1 MYDLISGEVMGY
13 ASPVPVQN
21 KSGPGGNS
29 NDGGKDPQLW
39 YMGSP
44 PPIEYPSMYGYE
56 PIDTKEPRNEILA
69 SHNFTKS
76 IMGGK

>member
-1 MYDLISGEVMGY
+1 
-13 ASPVPVQN
+13 
-21 KSGPGGNS
+21 
-29 NDGGKDPQLW
+29 
-39 YMGSP
+39 
-44 PPIEYPSMYGYE
+44 MYGYE